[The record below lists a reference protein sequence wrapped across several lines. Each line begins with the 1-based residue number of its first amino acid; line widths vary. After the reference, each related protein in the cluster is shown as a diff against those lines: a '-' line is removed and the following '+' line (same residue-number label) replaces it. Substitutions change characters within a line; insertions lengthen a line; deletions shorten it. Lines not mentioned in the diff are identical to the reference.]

1 MTSVDIVK
9 AIGGLLWTGMG
20 IVFVLFVNFLIRRSN
35 PDGVFGIPLP
45 GQWVHAAFG
54 PILVAVNGALLVFF
68 CALLQTPVDNVALAQ
83 VQTLQV
89 KWVFGPLCNPFYV
102 GSNSLLTGCGY
113 AFLIVLWWIGMHTFL
128 YSIGLNSDP
137 DGYLGG
143 KRSSL

>member
-1 MTSVDIVK
+1 MWPASGDWYNGCGVGGNVMMSVDIVK

-68 CALLQTPVDNVALAQ
+68 CA
-83 VQTLQV
+83 
-89 KWVFGPLCNPFYV
+89 
-102 GSNSLLTGCGY
+102 
-113 AFLIVLWWIGMHTFL
+113 
-128 YSIGLNSDP
+128 
-137 DGYLGG
+137 
-143 KRSSL
+143 